1 MLLELILAYGLL
13 VGAIVG
19 MDHVLPGYEGD
30 QFLALSRGQVPRYL
44 NSREIMSGLEQLEPD
59 ISTSETISGLASDM
73 RPSMDNGHNLDQSVE
88 EQEDKTK
95 RDPGKKVVDKGG
107 NDSQVQKSL
116 SLTNSKGSYD
126 VFQDEGSDEYDVGYE
141 KWAK

>member
-1 MLLELILAYGLL
+1 MVLELILVYGLL

-30 QFLALSRGQVPRYL
+30 QFLASSRGQVPRYL

-88 EQEDKTK
+88 EQEDITE
-95 RDPGKKVVDKGG
+95 RDPGKKVMDKGG
-107 NDSQVQKSL
+107 NDSRGKFLNESYRVCKKSRA
-116 SLTNSKGSYD
+116 TVWKKNSS
-126 VFQDEGSDEYDVGYE
+126 SHRI
-141 KWAK
+141 